1 MSQPLSKEDISELLQ
16 VIRDRF
22 QLVAAQIQGDY
33 QPPQDLLSRWQA
45 EGWIAPDVT
54 PQDFALAVGTEGRII
69 HNAFTFGRAWQA
81 VEQGGSFA
89 EIMKLAATMP
99 LLTPDVHA
107 IAIAE
112 QQTANYITALGDDTA
127 KLAGEIIAE
136 RNRTIIRNM
145 AIDFHEQRLQAK
157 VLDRQAKIDAGIAIP
172 ERQVNTWQGFSSEL
186 YHAMDDKS
194 RDWDRVAFFEITD
207 AQKQG
212 QAMQILEQH
221 GPKQLVYKM
230 PLPTACAQC
239 KHLYL
244 EEDGTPRI
252 FDLAELVG
260 NGMNIGRKAHPV
272 RSGEVVPGGRE
283 DGQETLKA
291 VAGLIHPWCA
301 CLGPFPF
308 TGYEPWYLQKKNRG
322 NATIAKS
329 HQKTVCVD
337 FDGVIADY
345 SQGFKGED
353 VFGHPLTG
361 AADVTHRMHD
371 KGWKVIIFTTRRET
385 HGLRSYLERNGIWYD
400 SINTNSDQPEGSN
413 AGKPIADAYLD
424 DRAIRFS
431 DWQQAERD
439 LMRLVKSEGN
449 VLLKSH
455 VKTYTRKD
463 GTIVRE
469 HDDSRSKKAQP
480 APTGH
485 HHALVALLRKR
496 KVATGDGKKPKGR
509 IGHPMAL
516 LRTVAKKKVEP
527 GKETSK
533 LGPDLFGKGD
543 GDMAVKSPL
552 KVFGGNSDHSSGE
565 ASLEAE
571 RKNYGKLVDL
581 AVAHNVKRAGIEDVA
596 IKDLHSLQTTVGK
609 NKAAQMAKEYDDKKA
624 KEEPPVVYRTPDGKL
639 ILKDG
644 NHRAVGALMAGR
656 THIKA
661 EVFDL
666 EKPKATAAATRKRIE
681 AEIRGGEP
689 RTVLG
694 ETHYVK
700 VLAKARR
707 EEDEIV
713 DYFNSDLIKSEEK
726 RDAHGRF
733 SRTEE
738 SARHDAK
745 LRRLYGQAAG
755 KENHPIEGHVIRSV
769 TREEAEKIRRL
780 TGISVDNYRFGVTN
794 TGLRHVHKEHG
805 NETVEAQANQV
816 AIKEHDIQRIPDI
829 ISRPKVIRR
838 AHDTPQG
845 NKTISFEKE
854 YTDGT
859 EVYIVEV
866 IARSSLLHVKT
877 MFKKK
882 P

>member
-1 MSQPLSKEDISELLQ
+1 
-16 VIRDRF
+16 
-22 QLVAAQIQGDY
+22 
-33 QPPQDLLSRWQA
+33 
-45 EGWIAPDVT
+45 
-54 PQDFALAVGTEGRII
+54 
-69 HNAFTFGRAWQA
+69 
-81 VEQGGSFA
+81 
-89 EIMKLAATMP
+89 
-99 LLTPDVHA
+99 
-107 IAIAE
+107 
-112 QQTANYITALGDDTA
+112 
-127 KLAGEIIAE
+127 
-136 RNRTIIRNM
+136 
-145 AIDFHEQRLQAK
+145 
-157 VLDRQAKIDAGIAIP
+157 
-172 ERQVNTWQGFSSEL
+172 
-186 YHAMDDKS
+186 
-194 RDWDRVAFFEITD
+194 
-207 AQKQG
+207 
-212 QAMQILEQH
+212 
-221 GPKQLVYKM
+221 
-230 PLPTACAQC
+230 
-239 KHLYL
+239 
-244 EEDGTPRI
+244 
-252 FDLAELVG
+252 
-260 NGMNIGRKAHPV
+260 
-272 RSGEVVPGGRE
+272 
-283 DGQETLKA
+283 
-291 VAGLIHPWCA
+291 
-301 CLGPFPF
+301 
-308 TGYEPWYLQKKNRG
+308 
-322 NATIAKS
+322 
-329 HQKTVCVD
+329 
-337 FDGVIADY
+337 
-345 SQGFKGED
+345 
-353 VFGHPLTG
+353 
-361 AADVTHRMHD
+361 
-371 KGWKVIIFTTRRET
+371 
-385 HGLRSYLERNGIWYD
+385 
-400 SINTNSDQPEGSN
+400 
-413 AGKPIADAYLD
+413 
-424 DRAIRFS
+424 
-431 DWQQAERD
+431 
-439 LMRLVKSEGN
+439 

-463 GTIVRE
+463 GTIVKE
-469 HDDSRSKKAQP
+469 HNDSRSKKAQP

-527 GKETSK
+527 GK
-533 LGPDLFGKGD
+533 D
-543 GDMAVKSPL
+543 A
-552 KVFGGNSDHSSGE
+552 
-565 ASLEAE
+565 
-571 RKNYGKLVDL
+571 
-581 AVAHNVKRAGIEDVA
+581 
-596 IKDLHSLQTTVGK
+596 
-609 NKAAQMAKEYDDKKA
+609 A
-624 KEEPPVVYRTPDGKL
+624 KEEK
-639 ILKDG
+639 
-644 NHRAVGALMAGR
+644 
-656 THIKA
+656 KA
-661 EVFDL
+661 ASKPR
-666 EKPKATAAATRKRIE
+666 KPKETAAATRKRIE